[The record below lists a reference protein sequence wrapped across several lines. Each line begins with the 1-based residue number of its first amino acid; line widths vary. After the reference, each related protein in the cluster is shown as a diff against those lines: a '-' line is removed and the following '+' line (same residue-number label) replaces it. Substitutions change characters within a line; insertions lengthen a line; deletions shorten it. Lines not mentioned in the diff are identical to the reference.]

1 MDAKRAQR
9 LEVILR
15 YSAGIIFAV
24 LTLSGFQTS
33 ASTAAMQDLGTS
45 LYHDPVD
52 VHVLW
57 FQSQACMVLPPD
69 NYVTNCTTIPSIGA
83 TLALTAL
90 LAIVLL
96 AYMLVRKR
104 SKATQNPHTASTS
117 RL

>member
-1 MDAKRAQR
+1 MDAKRAQK

-15 YSAGIIFAV
+15 YSAGVIFAA
-24 LTLSGFQTS
+24 LALSGFQTS

-52 VHVLW
+52 VSVLW

-69 NYVTNCTTIPSIGA
+69 NYVTNCTIVPSIGA
-83 TLALTAL
+83 TLALTVL
-90 LAIVLL
+90 LAAVLV

-104 SKATQNPHTASTS
+104 SRATQNPHTASSS